1 MWNVVF
7 TNDFPFVLGTML
19 ILLFA
24 LQTKKWISQIS
35 KAFIPVSLFVLVTE
49 PSIPKDNFKHLQ
61 EYGIK
66 FQNAL
71 R

>member
-49 PSIPKDNFKHLQ
+49 PSITK
-61 EYGIK
+61 
-66 FQNAL
+66 